1 MQILRTIPFDKV
13 KIRLITIHLNGY
25 YEADYQTYDS
35 EFTTKLIDLTTK
47 FLQSKSYRL
56 ERIID
61 QNYIYALVDKNDIS
75 KESVTAAAKRREYD
89 AGI

>member
-13 KIRLITIHLNGY
+13 KIRVITIHVNGY
-25 YEADYQTYDS
+25 YDTDYQMYDS
-35 EFTTKLIDLTTK
+35 EFNTKLIELTTK

-56 ERIID
+56 EKIIE
-61 QNYIYALVDKNDIS
+61 QNYIYILDDEHNDIN
-75 KESVTAAAKRREYD
+75 KESVTDAEQNRR